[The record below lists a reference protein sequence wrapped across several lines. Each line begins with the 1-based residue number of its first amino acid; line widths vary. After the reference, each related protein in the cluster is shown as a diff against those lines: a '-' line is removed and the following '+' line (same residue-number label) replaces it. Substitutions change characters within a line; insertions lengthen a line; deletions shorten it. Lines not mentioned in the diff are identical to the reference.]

1 MSKCQMNKY
10 KAGGRCGGSGS
21 GRPVLE
27 GSGGGLGQSLSAMMA
42 ARDQQDSMWS
52 APSAAPSPASATIVQ
67 DKQRAQHQIVLA
79 QPKVAQD
86 RKKDLEFILQGDFA
100 D

>member
-1 MSKCQMNKY
+1 
-10 KAGGRCGGSGS
+10 
-21 GRPVLE
+21 
-27 GSGGGLGQSLSAMMA
+27 MMA

-52 APSAAPSPASATIVQ
+52 SPSPPSAAPMQ
-67 DKQRAQHQIVLA
+67 QQNQLVL

>member
-1 MSKCQMNKY
+1 MNKY
-10 KAGGRCGGSGS
+10 KAGGRCGGSGGS
-21 GRPVLE
+21 GSGKPVLE
-27 GSGGGLGQSLSAMMA
+27 GGCGGLGQSLSAMMA

-52 APSAAPSPASATIVQ
+52 SPSPPAPAAAPMQ
-67 DKQRAQHQIVLA
+67 M
-79 QPKVAQD
+79 QPKQNQLVLQPKIAQD

>member
-21 GRPVLE
+21 GKPVLE

-52 APSAAPSPASATIVQ
+52 SPSPPSAAPMQ
-67 DKQRAQHQIVLA
+67 QQNQLVL